1 MHLLNPFAALFLSTT
16 FAGHANGAAV
26 TSQLSTENADTPFTD
41 LGLSAQFWAKMSAYC
56 AQRAPKRD
64 TSQSVTEASMP
75 DGYDLVKPDAFKSYP
90 QVIKWDGAWTEHL
103 VTCYGLVVV
112 GDSVKPTDKDKLLAH
127 FFAIDHSMDTL
138 WNKIKAEIGSQ
149 GQKNLRAWLS
159 APEVATAYPDLP
171 KADIQKLE
179 DKMKAVIKSFTGK
192 DATVRH
198 HNMQDVPNGKG
209 DIGTMQL
216 NNEDK
221 SVKIDGKLVPFGG

>member
-1 MHLLNPFAALFLSTT
+1 MHLLNPFSALLMGTIL
-16 FAGHANGAAV
+16 AGLASGVAINN
-26 TSQLSTENADTPFTD
+26 QPSTENADTPFAD

-56 AQRAPKRD
+56 GQRAPKRD
-64 TSQSVTEASMP
+64 TFQSLAEASIP
-75 DGYDLVKPDAFKSYP
+75 DGYDLVKPDAFKSYA
-90 QVIKWDGAWTEHL
+90 QVIKWEGAWTEHL

-112 GDSVKPTDKDKLLAH
+112 GDAAQPTDKDKLLAH

-138 WNKIKAEIGSQ
+138 WNKIKVDIGSK

-179 DKMKAVIKSFTGK
+179 DKMKAVIKDFTGK

-198 HNMQDVPNGKG
+198 HNMQDVPNVKG